1 MIELLHN
8 YIHERTAVKMAE
20 EVENLVKAGKLRPG
34 DRLPS
39 VRELAKDLNVSPATV
54 SAVYKKLNARGIVY
68 SRGRGGTFISPHPL
82 PLLPRGMPVN
92 QQLRN
97 LADGNPDPELFPPLK
112 PILEKIDPSP
122 VLYGVPD
129 RNEDLMALL
138 EKRWREEDVSVG
150 DYCVVNG
157 ALDGMERVFKE
168 FLRPGDRVL
177 VEDPGFVN
185 VFHLATSMGLVFMP
199 VEIDQEGML
208 PGALEKACHSGA
220 EAIVITPRAQSPTG
234 AALSAERAEQLKAV
248 LKKYP
253 DIFLIEDDHAS
264 WITDAKLY
272 PLHSPDRDKWVY
284 IHSLAKALNPDLRI
298 AFMTGDDASISRVR
312 ERLITGERWVS
323 HLLQRM
329 VLEMISDADVLA
341 YLDKVTNTYKQR
353 RISLLD
359 ALKAQGI
366 EAMGRS
372 SFNVWIP
379 VPEEVS
385 VVNALAQKGWAVSAG
400 ERFRI
405 SSPPAIRV
413 TTATITPTE
422 AHQFAQD
429 LYDVLLGGRYLS
441 QV

>member
-1 MIELLHN
+1 MLIHN
-8 YIHERTAVKMAE
+8 YIQERTAVKMAE
-20 EVENLVKAGKLRPG
+20 EIEQLVKDGKLRPG

-54 SAVYKKLNARGIVY
+54 SAVYQKLNARGIVY
-68 SRGRGGTFISPHPL
+68 SRGRGGTLISPHPVPHL
-82 PLLPRGMPVN
+82 PHRMPVSD
-92 QQLRN
+92 QLRN
-97 LADGNPDPELFPPLK
+97 LADGNPDPELFPSLK
-112 PILEKIDPSP
+112 PILEKLDASP

-129 RNEDLMALL
+129 RNEDLMRLL
-138 EKRWREEDVSVG
+138 EKRWIEEGVSVG
-150 DYCVVNG
+150 DICVVNG

-208 PGALEKACHSGA
+208 PDALERACHSGA
-220 EAIVITPRAQSPTG
+220 EALVITPRAQSPTG
-234 AALSAERAEQLKAV
+234 AALSARRAEQLKAV
-248 LKKYP
+248 LKKHP

-264 WITDAKLY
+264 WITDAKLH

-298 AFMTGDDASISRVR
+298 AFMTGDQKSISRVR

-329 VLEMISDADVLA
+329 VLELISDKSVLA
-341 YLDKVTNTYKQR
+341 HLEDVTQIYKQR
-353 RISLLD
+353 RWSLLR
-359 ALKAQGI
+359 ALEDQGI

-379 VPEEVS
+379 VPEENA
-385 VVNALAQKGWAVSAG
+385 VVNALAQKGWAVSPG

-413 TTATITPTE
+413 TTSTITEKE
-422 AHQFAQD
+422 AIQLAKDIADILFRGT
-429 LYDVLLGGRYLS
+429 YTSSV
-441 QV
+441 